1 MRIRLHR
8 TGLSAVLVVALL
20 LPMVLHAAA
29 QNVTAP
35 LTEPAETIPAT
46 EPTAPP
52 ETIPVTEPPAPTEP
66 EETIPPETEPADFT
80 VDPQSAVYKVCDALA
95 QNSQARQIFVYDT
108 NTDKMLYSKSVETGK
123 LFPASTT
130 KLFTTYV
137 ALQHL
142 DPNAVI
148 TIGDEL
154 DLVHE
159 GSSMAYV
166 PRGGKLLARTL
177 VEGMMLPS
185 GNDAAMVLAAAAGR
199 VIAQDETLAAADAVQ
214 VFVDEMNRQADELG
228 FEKSHFT
235 IPDGWHSGSHYTCL
249 NDLARI
255 SVLALEN
262 ETIRS
267 YTQLH
272 RDKTVSVSGHY
283 ITWEN
288 TNLLLNPESGYYR
301 GDTVGLK
308 TGYTRPAGYCL
319 ISAFTFEEGEVI
331 VGLFGYPQKF
341 DRYADAI
348 RLANAA
354 REQLRLDAQ
363 LQEDIKNN
371 PGVG

>member
-1 MRIRLHR
+1 M
-8 TGLSAVLVVALL
+8 
-20 LPMVLHAAA
+20 
-29 QNVTAP
+29 
-35 LTEPAETIPAT
+35 
-46 EPTAPP
+46 
-52 ETIPVTEPPAPTEP
+52 
-66 EETIPPETEPADFT
+66 
-80 VDPQSAVYKVCDALA
+80 
-95 QNSQARQIFVYDT
+95 
-108 NTDKMLYSKSVETGK
+108 
-123 LFPASTT
+123 
-130 KLFTTYV
+130 
-137 ALQHL
+137 
-142 DPNAVI
+142 
-148 TIGDEL
+148 
-154 DLVHE
+154 
-159 GSSMAYV
+159 
-166 PRGGKLLARTL
+166 
-177 VEGMMLPS
+177 
-185 GNDAAMVLAAAAGR
+185 
-199 VIAQDETLAAADAVQ
+199 
-214 VFVDEMNRQADELG
+214 
-228 FEKSHFT
+228 
-235 IPDGWHSGSHYTCL
+235 
-249 NDLARI
+249 
-255 SVLALEN
+255 LALEN

>member
-29 QNVTAP
+29 QDVTAP
-35 LTEPAETIPAT
+35 LTEPAETIPVT

-52 ETIPVTEPPAPTEP
+52 ETIPVTEPPAPTEA
-66 EETIPPETEPADFT
+66 EETVPPETEPADFT

-185 GNDAAMVLAAAAGR
+185 GNDAAIVLACAAGR
-199 VIAQDETLAAADAVQ
+199 VIAQDDSLAAADAVQ
-214 VFVDEMNRQADELG
+214 VFVDEMNRQADLLG
-228 FEKSHFT
+228 FEMSHFT
-235 IPDGWHSGSHYTCL
+235 NPDGWHTGSHYTCM

-255 SVLALEN
+255 SALALGN
-262 ETIRS
+262 DTIRR
-267 YTQLH
+267 YMRLGKDETNFY
-272 RDKTVSVSGHY
+272 SGQY
-283 ITWEN
+283 VIWEN
-288 TNLLLNPESGYYR
+288 TNLLVLEGSGFYR
-301 GDTVGLK
+301 TDAIGMK
-308 TGYTRPAGYCL
+308 TGFTRPAGYSL
-319 ISAFTFEEGEVI
+319 MSAFNFEEGDIVI
-331 VGLFGYPQKF
+331 GQFGYINKNARF
-341 DRYADAI
+341 TDAI
-348 RLANAA
+348 ALIKAVKN
-354 REQLRLDAQ
+354 QLRLEAASD
-363 LQEDIKNN
+363 ES
-371 PGVG
+371 VG